1 MSPFADRR
9 SEPINFYDESDLRL
23 LTTLHVLLETLSV
36 TKAANRMKVSQPAVS
51 RSLARARARFDDP
64 LLLRSSGGMVL
75 TPRAER
81 LREHLGAWLAEG
93 RVLLAQGE
101 VDPKSLQR
109 RLRIASTDQGV
120 VSVIEPSLQTLAAV
134 APQLEL
140 SIHPFTSD
148 SEKLLASGGVDL
160 VICGGAPDLS
170 RVHAR
175 WLYSESHV
183 GLACR
188 THPGLQDGRMS
199 AETFFA
205 QAHVAVRV
213 PGGLAAAYEE
223 QYPDIR
229 RRNIIITEHFMMA
242 PYLISGSRAVMTA
255 PSRVA
260 HRFEEV
266 HGLVAF
272 EPPIPLPNFDYWI
285 TWHERAQRD
294 AEVQWLIEQLCLPFA
309 SANLNPA
316 ALAG

>member
-1 MSPFADRR
+1 MSTLAVRR
-9 SEPINFYDESDLRL
+9 PDPIDFYDESDLRL
-23 LTTLHVLLETLSV
+23 LTTVHVILETLSV
-36 TKAANRMKVSQPAVS
+36 TKAAKRMKVSQPAVS
-51 RSLARARARFDDP
+51 RSLARARLRFDDP

-75 TPRAER
+75 TPRGER

-93 RVLLAQGE
+93 RVLLAQTE
-101 VDPKSLQR
+101 VDPQSLQR

-120 VSVIEPSLQTLAAV
+120 VSVIEPSLQALAEA
-134 APQLEL
+134 APKLEL
-140 SIHPFTSD
+140 SIHPYTAD
-148 SEKLLASGGVDL
+148 SEKLLANGGVDL

-175 WLYSESHV
+175 WLFSESHL

-223 QYPDIR
+223 QHPDIR
-229 RRNIIITEHFMMA
+229 RRNIVITDHFMMA
-242 PYLISGSRAVMTA
+242 PYLIAGSRAVMTA

-260 HRFEEV
+260 RRFEQV

-272 EPPIPLPNFDYWI
+272 EPPTPLPNFDYWI

-294 AEVQWLIEQLCLPFA
+294 PEVQWLIQQLCLPFA
-309 SANLNPA
+309 ESPSQP
-316 ALAG
+316 